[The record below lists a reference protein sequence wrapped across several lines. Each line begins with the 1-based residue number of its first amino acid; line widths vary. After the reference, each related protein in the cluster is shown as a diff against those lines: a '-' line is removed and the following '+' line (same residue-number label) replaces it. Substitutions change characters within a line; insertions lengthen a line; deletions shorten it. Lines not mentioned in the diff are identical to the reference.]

1 MKYLNEQTLLE
12 LGINWPSLITVIED
26 ATGLLGKKQFSQPV
40 KPYLRFNNPVNR
52 IIAMPAYIGGDFNA
66 AGIKWIASFPG
77 NIQHGIKRA
86 HSVIIL
92 NDAET
97 GVPTTIINTPL
108 ISGIRTASVS
118 GFVLRK
124 YLEQNNP
131 AELVCGIAGF
141 GPIGQLHL
149 QMFMQAFGDK
159 IKQFFIYDINPI
171 SNALI
176 EHYRGLGAA
185 ITVCS
190 HWQEMYDQVNLFVTC
205 TVSKDRYVDKMPVKG
220 GVYLNVSL
228 RDFKTDFLKEI
239 DVNVVDNWDEICR
252 ENTDIENAHLEFGL
266 SRTDVMEIQ
275 EVLVPGA
282 LKGLGNKSF
291 MFNPMGMGIYD
302 IAVAGYYEKLAVSRN
317 HYTQLQD

>member
-1 MKYLNEQTLLE
+1 VKYINEQTLLE
-12 LGINWPSLITVIED
+12 LGIDWPSLITVIED
-26 ATGLLGKKQFSQPV
+26 ATMLLDKKQFSQPV

-52 IIAMPAYIGGDFNA
+52 IIAMPAYIGGGFNA

-77 NIQHGIKRA
+77 NIQQGIKRA

-92 NDAET
+92 NNAET

-124 YLEQNNP
+124 YLQQNNP
-131 AELVCGIAGF
+131 PALTCGITGF

-149 QMFMQAFGDK
+149 QMLMQAYGDK
-159 IKQFFIYDINPI
+159 IKRFFIYDINPVTDDMI
-171 SNALI
+171 KP
-176 EHYRGLGAA
+176 YRDLGAA

-190 HWQEMYDQVNLFVTC
+190 NWQEMFEQVNLFVTC
-205 TVSKDRYVDKMPVKG
+205 TVSKDRYVDRLPVKG
-220 GVYLNVSL
+220 GIYLNVSL
-228 RDFKTDFLKEI
+228 RDFKTDFLKAV

-266 SRTDVMEIQ
+266 SRADVMEIQ
-275 EVLVPGA
+275 EILALDV
-282 LKGLGNKSF
+282 LKGLEEKSF

-302 IAVAGYYEKLAVSRN
+302 IAVARYYEMLAVSRN
-317 HYTQLQD
+317 HYTALQD